1 MSDEPAKRIS
11 WPEMNDTEGAAWR
24 MIADKMATQV
34 ATWQA
39 SSDQRAIFLDC
50 YLRMTRNM
58 FAAIDAAEFRDAVW
72 VARLLHRFA
81 GYYFAALRA
90 YEGDRLS
97 TSPVWRI
104 AHDAAGDPQTLALQN
119 LFLGVNAHINYD
131 LVFALADLLTP
142 EWDQLTPDQREE
154 RFADHCHVN
163 AIIGR
168 TIDTVQN
175 EVVDRYSPLMDLLD
189 KLVGPL
195 DEMIASRLISDWR
208 DEVWQNSMRYMQL
221 TSPDDR
227 DDMRRQVEAA
237 TLRRADFIL
246 LRHGG
251 DTP

>member
-1 MSDEPAKRIS
+1 
-11 WPEMNDTEGAAWR
+11 MNDTEGAAWR
-24 MIADKMATQV
+24 MIADKMAAQV

-104 AHDAAGDPQTLALQN
+104 AHDAAGDQQTLALQN

-131 LVFALADLLTP
+131 LVLTLVDLLGPVWVRLDET
-142 EWDQLTPDQREE
+142 E
-154 RFADHCHVN
+154 RLRCYADYTHVN
-163 AIIGR
+163 DVIARTLDSVQDEIVEPAMPALRIVDALLGR
-168 TIDTVQN
+168 
-175 EVVDRYSPLMDLLD
+175 VD
-189 KLVGPL
+189 
-195 DEMIASRLISDWR
+195 EWATARLITGWR
-208 DEVWQNSMRYMQL
+208 AEVWQHAVAILETTDPARCEEQ
-221 TSPDDR
+221 
-227 DDMRRQVEAA
+227 RQAVESATVQRAA
-237 TLRRADFIL
+237 WVLASL
-246 LRHGG
+246 GKA
-251 DTP
+251 PAA